1 MQSVA
6 TLAKEHH
13 VFHYWLL
20 LTVTPG
26 VVYIELRQAA
36 RAGLLL
42 LEKNE
47 DLEAQVDRA
56 RFQQRE
62 ASMEADTL
70 REQRKTAVLEVNAAL
85 TRIKELEEKL
95 RHDRA
100 AHQAV
105 QDSFQATIDA
115 LQSELRNAYKKK
127 MPTLPEKTNE
137 EFKNDEDDPRLA
149 LLQLDKTRLKSQ
161 LQDALKKLRRLDI

>member
-1 MQSVA
+1 MANQDRQV
-6 TLAKEHH
+6 
-13 VFHYWLL
+13 LL
-20 LTVTPG
+20 DTIHEMD
-26 VVYIELRQAA
+26 IELRQAA

-47 DLEAQVDRA
+47 DLEAQVNRA

-95 RHDRA
+95 R
-100 AHQAV
+100 
-105 QDSFQATIDA
+105 
-115 LQSELRNAYKKK
+115 
-127 MPTLPEKTNE
+127 
-137 EFKNDEDDPRLA
+137 
-149 LLQLDKTRLKSQ
+149 
-161 LQDALKKLRRLDI
+161 

>member
-1 MQSVA
+1 MANQDRQV
-6 TLAKEHH
+6 
-13 VFHYWLL
+13 LL
-20 LTVTPG
+20 DTIHEMD
-26 VVYIELRQAA
+26 IELRQAA

-85 TRIKELEEKL
+85 TRIKELEEQL

-105 QDSFQATIDA
+105 QDSFLGKIDA
-115 LQSELRNAYKKK
+115 LQSELRKAYKKTTQ
-127 MPTLPEKTNE
+127 TLPEKTKE

-149 LLQLDKTRLKSQ
+149 LLQLDKTRLKRQ